1 MKMKEDEYEKNRR
14 FMESIITR
22 QSANRRFGGALPS
35 PARINRKYCGIN
47 CNSLKDSVIIKIKK
61 PNEKETFLPY

>member
-1 MKMKEDEYEKNRR
+1 MKIKEDKYEKNRCL
-14 FMESIITR
+14 MGAIIAR
-22 QSANRRFGGALPS
+22 QSANRRFGGVLPS

-61 PNEKETFLPY
+61 TNETETFLPS